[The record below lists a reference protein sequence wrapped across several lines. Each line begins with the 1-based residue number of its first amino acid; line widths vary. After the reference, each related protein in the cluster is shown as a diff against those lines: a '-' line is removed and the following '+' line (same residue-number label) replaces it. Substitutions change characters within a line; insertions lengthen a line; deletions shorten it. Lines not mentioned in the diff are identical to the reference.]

1 MIENRIVFDGE
12 DIICVYH
19 KGFDDVG
26 IINHKECTTLDG
38 KLLEFIERKVDS
50 DVVLNKVSPLIS
62 IQGGIV
68 YWGGFESLWRYGISI
83 L

>member
-50 DVVLNKVSPLIS
+50 DVVLN
-62 IQGGIV
+62 
-68 YWGGFESLWRYGISI
+68 
-83 L
+83 